1 LAFITFTD
9 DTDRPKTITFGGSP
23 LVRWY
28 LYLRNPSRDLYMRR
42 EDNGVLA
49 AEVFIVEPID
59 PPLPD
64 SPLAGIEDM
73 DVVVDPND
81 ATKARIYWTSD
92 GTVWCVVVTSSPIG
106 EQPTKQVFDRQSNR
120 FDLYTVGDNPG
131 GAYKTSG
138 DTERALESRVSQT
151 FETEPNV
158 MELYR
163 AIDNTSYALYVS
175 TTFVG
180 TFRQFV
186 FEVPANTVATPA
198 DFWKARVLQVRPGEI
213 RSGLFSLPARDTD
226 QPDTDVYPVGDN
238 PGAAFFA
245 SGDEG
250 AGGSRWLLTTVFPL
264 KEFFNDPATY
274 NVGDNPGSAF
284 FASGDEGAGGSRW
297 QYTTVFPLK
306 EFLDDPATYN
316 VGDNPGGAYFRI
328 VFNKARSFAIV
339 AVSVGNQEFEVLG
352 DKTFELFGGVPITVV
367 GSTGND
373 GNYTTDTVTFN
384 GTNTVIKVDQAVPSA
399 VADGALSYTAR
410 GVT

>member
-9 DTDRPKTITFGGSP
+9 DTNRPKTITFGGSP

-28 LYLRNPSRDLYMRR
+28 LYLRDPSRDLYMRR

-59 PPLPD
+59 PSLPD
-64 SPLAGIEDM
+64 APLQGIEDM
-73 DVVVDPND
+73 DIVVDPND

-138 DTERALESRVSQT
+138 DTERALESRVPQT
-151 FETEPNV
+151 FETDSLPTPSVQIAENPDPTKHTLIVNVPAASLPNHEPNV

-180 TFRQFV
+180 TFHQFI
-186 FEVPANTVATPA
+186 FEVPVNTAATPA
-198 DFWKARVLQVRPGEI
+198 DFWKARVLQVNPGEI
-213 RSGLFSLPARDTD
+213 RSGLFSLPARDTG
-226 QPDTDVYPVGDN
+226 QTDTDVYPVGDN
-238 PGAAFFA
+238 PGGAFFS
-245 SGDEG
+245 SGDQG
-250 AGGSRWLLTTVFPL
+250 DQGGRW
-264 KEFFNDPATY
+264 
-274 NVGDNPGSAF
+274 S
-284 FASGDEGAGGSRW
+284 
-297 QYTTVFPLK
+297 YTTVFPLK
-306 EFLDDPATYN
+306 ELLVDPAPFN
-316 VGDNPGGAYFRI
+316 VGDNPGGAFFRL
-328 VFNKARSFAIV
+328 VFNKARSFAID
-339 AVSVGNQEFEVLG
+339 AVSVGNQEFEVVG
-352 DKTFELFGGVPITVV
+352 DKTFELFGGMSVTVS

-373 GNYTTDTVTFN
+373 GDYTTDEVTFN

-399 VADGALSYTAR
+399 VADGTLAYTAR